1 MNTYS
6 EKRKDLKLKILW
18 QNNYGRSWL
27 REFKNEIYTL
37 SKIEHMNLVKLYGF
51 LEHEDE
57 KVIVVEYVGNGNLRE
72 HIDGKLQEVL
82 SFYSI

>member
-1 MNTYS
+1 M
-6 EKRKDLKLKILW
+6 W

-72 HIDGKLQEVL
+72 HLDGKLQEVL
-82 SFYSI
+82 SFYRII

>member
-1 MNTYS
+1 M
-6 EKRKDLKLKILW
+6 KVVW

-72 HIDGKLQEVL
+72 HLDGKPQEVL
-82 SFYSI
+82 SFYSIDKVSK

>member
-1 MNTYS
+1 MD
-6 EKRKDLKLKILW
+6 ERLKFLKNNMWILW

-27 REFKNEIYTL
+27 LEFKNEIYTL

-57 KVIVVEYVGNGNLRE
+57 RVIVVEYVGNGNLRE
-72 HIDGKLQEVL
+72 HLDGKLQEVL
-82 SFYSI
+82 VLL

>member
-1 MNTYS
+1 M
-6 EKRKDLKLKILW
+6 KVVW

-72 HIDGKLQEVL
+72 HLDGKLQEVL
-82 SFYSI
+82 SFYSIEKVSK